1 MPLPPAVVTITF
13 TEPAVLAGVVAVI
26 VVELVTLTPVAV
38 LPPMVTV
45 APLTKFV
52 PVIVILAPPAV
63 GPELGDIAVTVGG
76 DT

>member
-1 MPLPPAVVTITF
+1 MPD
-13 TEPAVLAGVVAVI
+13 GVVAVI
-26 VVELVTLTPVAV
+26 VVELVTLTPVAA

-52 PVIVILAPPAV
+52 PVMVTLVPPAI

-76 DT
+76 ET